1 MNIILSTKAKFNLKQ
16 IYNYIAKEN
25 DISAKKTL
33 DKLYNIIELIA
44 QQPYIGIVGRVE
56 NTREFFIPQ
65 TNYFIIYKIENNNLY
80 IMNVMHS
87 ARNY

>member
-1 MNIILSTKAKFNLKQ
+1 MNIILSTKAKFNLKH

-25 DISAKKTL
+25 VIGAKKTL

-80 IMNVMHS
+80 IMNVIHS